1 MDDPLD
7 FEVRR
12 RANHA
17 CEYCRL
23 PQSVSRLRFHIEHVV
38 AQQHGGLTESSNLA
52 LACPRCN
59 LHKGPNL
66 SGIDPVTGKKVWLFN
81 PRRQQWKRHFRW
93 HGPILDGRTPAG
105 RATTSVSE
113 INDPQ
118 AVEVREALIEEG
130 VFPPEEAP
138 RGS

>member
-1 MDDPLD
+1 M
-7 FEVRR
+7 
-12 RANHA
+12 
-17 CEYCRL
+17 
-23 PQSVSRLRFHIEHVV
+23 
-38 AQQHGGLTESSNLA
+38 A
-52 LACPRCN
+52 LAT
-59 LHKGPNL
+59 G
-66 SGIDPVTGKKVWLFN
+66 SGWATIPAASALPLTCHLTVISRTMLTGKKVWLFN

-105 RATTSVSE
+105 RATISVLA

-118 AVEVREALIEEG
+118 AVEVREELIEEG